1 MALFENN
8 LSDLVVRL
16 LCVPLQAYQGGS
28 CTTAVSTLSFKDV
41 NQIQEDDYFQNT
53 TPVSRVRIISTTDG
67 ATPIGK
73 ESLISDFVNSDGAF
87 VFAPA
92 ITTVEV
98 GDGYIVLSEYRW
110 DELVEAINTAI
121 DIATANRVLIEK
133 IDETIAVQTDTY
145 EYNIP
150 TGFTHIY
157 RISQENDDGDYPD
170 PIPPSHYKILR
181 GKTIPQIHF
190 YRFPVAQMHSD
201 HWFGGLWADADIND
215 GRHLRIEGFAR
226 QSKLLSEQD
235 VCYIDPNFIVY
246 QAASLLHGA
255 RIVQPASDYDNNRI
269 KAEYCEAKAREF
281 LSDARIQLPPDCKK
295 VMR

>member
-1 MALFENN
+1 MPLFENN

-16 LCVPLQAYQGGS
+16 LRVPLQAYQGGS

-121 DIATANRVLIEK
+121 DVATANRVLIEK

-157 RISQENDDGDYPD
+157 RISQENDNGDYPD

-190 YRFPVAQMHSD
+190 YRFPVAQMYSD

-215 GRHLRIEGFAR
+215 GQHLRIEGFAR
-226 QSKLLSEQD
+226 QPKLVNEQD
-235 VCYIDPNFIVY
+235 LCFINPNFIVW
-246 QAASLLHGA
+246 QAAALVLGS
-255 RIVQPASDYDNNRI
+255 RIVQPVSDYDNNRT
-269 KAEYCEAKAREF
+269 KAEYCEMKAREF
-281 LSDARIQLPPDCKK
+281 LSDARVQFPPDTKK
-295 VMR
+295 VVR